1 METYREFWHKKYGL
15 RQHGVAV
22 RDSAVETPV
31 GRCTAEGGPENCSN
45 HGPKLRR
52 YDEQDGDIKS
62 TSPSRLPN
70 DTFDDGV
77 GDRLPRWFKELY
89 GEVAAIA
96 LRGGADSEDKQ
107 DRAIERFARDNGMWD
122 DDLTQRCKDEFGERF
137 SHGMES
143 DVYDGGDSVVKMMTL
158 RLAKSPVA
166 MLERIALHNRLFPN
180 TQMQIVGF
188 GRANRYGEPDGKLG
202 FLIRQRK
209 VEFDEG
215 GTTTED
221 VAGFMKGLGFK
232 PGERKSTY
240 VSQDGSLLAT
250 DMHREN
256 VVKTKDGKMAVLD
269 SLVKINYDAANPP
282 EHLWTPKADKQ
293 PNAMDSKEHPS
304 KPDTGDMWEIPGT
317 GMSSDEWHRRR
328 RAEQY
333 AAEGLDPRRLDW
345 KKLNEQSMRLRAQRR
360 RSGD

>member
-1 METYREFWHKKYGL
+1 METYREFWYKRYGL
-15 RQHGVAV
+15 RQPGATVGDAGV
-22 RDSAVETPV
+22 DTPV
-31 GRCTAEGGPENCSN
+31 GRCTAKGGPTQCSN
-45 HGPKLRR
+45 HAQKLKE
-52 YDEQDGDIKS
+52 YDDKDGDIKS
-62 TSPSRLPN
+62 TRPSRLPN
-70 DTFDDGV
+70 DAFYDGV
-77 GDRLPRWFKELY
+77 GDRLPRWFEELY
-89 GEVAAIA
+89 GEVATIA

-107 DRAIERFARDNGMWD
+107 DRAIERFARDKGMWT
-122 DDLTQRCKDEFGERF
+122 DDLTQHCKDEFGERF

-166 MLERIALHNRLFPN
+166 MLERIALHNRLFPD

-188 GRANRYGEPDGKLG
+188 GRANRYGEPDGRLG
-202 FLIRQRK
+202 FLVRQRK

-215 GTTTED
+215 ETTTAD
-221 VAGFMKGLGFK
+221 VAEFMQRLGFE

-240 VSQDGSLLAT
+240 VSPDGSLLAT

-256 VVKTKDGKMAVLD
+256 VVKAKDGKMAVLD

-282 EHLWTPKADKQ
+282 EHLWTPKMDNQSK
-293 PNAMDSKEHPS
+293 AMDAKEHPA

-317 GMSSDEWHRRR
+317 GMSSDEWHSRR

-333 AAEGLDPRRLDW
+333 AAEGLDPWRLDW
-345 KKLNEQSMRLRAQRR
+345 KKLHEQSMRLREQRR
-360 RSGD
+360 MSGD